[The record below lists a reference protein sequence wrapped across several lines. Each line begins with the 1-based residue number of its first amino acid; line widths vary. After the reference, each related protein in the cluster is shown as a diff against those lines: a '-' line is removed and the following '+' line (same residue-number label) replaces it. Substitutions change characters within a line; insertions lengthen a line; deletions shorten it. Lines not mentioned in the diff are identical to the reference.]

1 MGLDVRRH
9 FDGHRACAAAAREAG
24 SRPHDA
30 QAHHHRLGRR
40 LPVRAGG
47 SMTPAVAE
55 IMPGVAPS
63 DLLHVSATVGGI
75 AAATTIVGVLL
86 LKLMAD
92 RSIRV
97 MLNLVAL
104 VTVITSL
111 AGVGAIA
118 VLMISTP
125 EDRNVMLE
133 LLGIAGL
140 AGLAVA
146 LFLSRTLTMATTT
159 LLKAV
164 REVGDSGIYT
174 PPAMRLPAELAEL
187 SDGLAEAHDRLGQA
201 RAREQALEASRRELV
216 AWVSHDLRTPL
227 AGLRA
232 MAEALEDQVVTDPR
246 EVSHYHSQIR
256 RETDRLS
263 AMIDDLFE
271 LSKIHAGTLRLSP
284 RLVGLEDLIAEVVA
298 SAEPVA
304 RAKGIRLTGSA
315 VRGMPVVID
324 TAEMGRAV
332 RNLVTNAIRHTPYG
346 GTIEVLGE
354 IHAGMA
360 CVSVADECG
369 GIPPGDLPRVFDVAF
384 RGESARTPDPSG
396 GAGLG
401 LSIARGIVEAHSG
414 QISVRN
420 TGPGCQFLIKLPL
433 ARPSAPAVSRPA
445 PAARPVD
452 AVR

>member
-1 MGLDVRRH
+1 
-9 FDGHRACAAAAREAG
+9 
-24 SRPHDA
+24 
-30 QAHHHRLGRR
+30 
-40 LPVRAGG
+40 
-47 SMTPAVAE
+47 MTAYLADFV
-55 IMPGVAPS
+55 PGVAS
-63 DLLHVSATVGGI
+63 TDVLHASLWAAGI
-75 AAATTIVGVLL
+75 AVAITIVGGVI
-86 LKLMAD
+86 LKLMAG
-92 RSIRV
+92 RSIGA
-97 MLNLVAL
+97 MLTLVAF
-104 VTVITSL
+104 VTVGTSL
-111 AGVGAIA
+111 AGVVAI
-118 VLMISTP
+118 VGLMLGP
-125 EDRNVMLE
+125 VGDPVLE
-133 LLGIAGL
+133 LLAVAGM

-146 LFLSRTLTMATTT
+146 LFFSRRLTKATRTL
-159 LLKAV
+159 LGAV

-174 PPAMRLPAELAEL
+174 PPDIPLPAELAGL
-187 SDGLAEAHDRLGQA
+187 SEGLAEAHDRLGKA

-256 RETDRLS
+256 RETNRLS

-284 RLVGLEDLIAEVVA
+284 RLVGLEDLVAEVVA

-315 VRGMPVVID
+315 VRGMPVFID

-332 RNLVTNAIRHTPYG
+332 RNLVINAIRHTPTE

-354 IHAGMA
+354 IQSGLA

-369 GIPPGDLPRVFDVAF
+369 GIPMGDLPRVFDVAF

-401 LSIARGIVEAHSG
+401 LSIARGIVDAHSG

-433 ARPSAPAVSRPA
+433 ARPAAPAVSRPA
-445 PAARPVD
+445 PSARPIQ
-452 AVR
+452 ALLR

>member
-1 MGLDVRRH
+1 MTAYLADV
-9 FDGHRACAAAAREAG
+9 
-24 SRPHDA
+24 
-30 QAHHHRLGRR
+30 
-40 LPVRAGG
+40 V
-47 SMTPAVAE
+47 
-55 IMPGVAPS
+55 PGVAS
-63 DLLHVSATVGGI
+63 TDVLHASLWAAGI
-75 AAATTIVGVLL
+75 AVAITIVGGVI
-86 LKLMAD
+86 LKLMAG
-92 RSIRV
+92 RSIGA
-97 MLNLVAL
+97 MLTLVAF
-104 VTVITSL
+104 VTVGTSL
-111 AGVGAIA
+111 AGVIAI
-118 VLMISTP
+118 VGLMLGP
-125 EDRNVMLE
+125 VGDPVLE
-133 LLGIAGL
+133 LLAVAGL

-146 LFLSRTLTMATTT
+146 LFFSRRLTKATRTL
-159 LLKAV
+159 LGAV
-164 REVGDSGIYT
+164 REVGNSGIYT
-174 PPAMRLPAELAEL
+174 PPDIPLPAELAGL
-187 SDGLAEAHDRLGQA
+187 SEGLAEAHDRLGKA

-256 RETDRLS
+256 RETNRLS

-284 RLVGLEDLIAEVVA
+284 RLVGLEDLVAEVVA

-315 VRGMPVVID
+315 VRGMPVFID

-332 RNLVTNAIRHTPYG
+332 RNLVINAIRHTSPE

-354 IHAGMA
+354 IQSGMA

-369 GIPPGDLPRVFDVAF
+369 GIPIGDLPRVFDVAF

-401 LSIARGIVEAHSG
+401 LSIARGIVDAHSG

-433 ARPSAPAVSRPA
+433 ARPAAPAVSRPA
-445 PAARPVD
+445 PSARPIQ
-452 AVR
+452 ALLR